1 MRVLRGTRSVSD
13 QGVVT
18 PSCQAQLDRSF
29 HRLAQAR
36 ILDRG
41 GDRIGP
47 RLVDRTR
54 LQGLARVVVD
64 TGLGQRSRREAETR
78 DVELGGDL
86 RRALTE
92 LERPDGV

>member
-18 PSCQAQLDRSF
+18 PSCEAQLDRSF

-36 ILDRG
+36 VLDRG
-41 GDRIGP
+41 GDRVGT
-47 RLVDRTR
+47 RLVDGTR
-54 LQGLARVVVD
+54 LHGLGRPVLG
-64 TGLGQRSRREAETR
+64 TGLGQRSRCEAETR
-78 DVELGGDL
+78 NVELGGDL

-92 LERPDGV
+92 LECPD